1 MDGIV
6 VKTCSIRR
14 PRSNAV
20 DCFAREVLRG
30 RRKSDRLW
38 RWNSRRKI
46 TLETLELP
54 DRWIK
59 DRQCLIR
66 CFMPRPGREG
76 RLERLTWTVRRS
88 MAARTS
94 RRPFGFVAGST
105 PPRVPGQR
113 WISVLLGYW
122 LCWWWPLAVSRLPPA
137 GSRPWRVRADSGRSF
152 NAVEWNK
159 DCGDVALSIG
169 LPTHTHTHTIT
180 RCHPRLDCD
189 WLWKLSAKGRN
200 EAYGGTIGKLRYC
213 PRSCGATERAR
224 WIIQTYSLAADLIL
238 DSHYGSVGLNEDPR
252 RIVDP
257 RNLVTRPGLKVMQR
271 SRASEFCVFFWFQ
284 RISFVSIELRP
295 ITLRQSSSE
304 ALGRILDPLKSVAC
318 SSWKVMQQP
327 LASEFF
333 LVSMDSVIS
342 VLCNRY
348 QSYCDYFFR

>member
-1 MDGIV
+1 MKDA
-6 VKTCSIRR
+6 
-14 PRSNAV
+14 SNVWLGQCA
-20 DCFAREVLRG
+20 DRWPLG
-30 RRKSDRLW
+30 RRDARSDSSQARHRPESRDRDGSRYSSAIDYADDDHWLWAVCRRL
-38 RWNSRRKI
+38 
-46 TLETLELP
+46 
-54 DRWIK
+54 
-59 DRQCLIR
+59 
-66 CFMPRPGREG
+66 
-76 RLERLTWTVRRS
+76 VRVRD
-88 MAARTS
+88 
-94 RRPFGFVAGST
+94 GSA
-105 PPRVPGQR
+105 PIPA
-113 WISVLLGYW
+113 VLLTRSSEIKTVATSLY
-122 LCWWWPLAVSRLPPA
+122 RLVCPH
-137 GSRPWRVRADSGRSF
+137 
-152 NAVEWNK
+152 
-159 DCGDVALSIG
+159 
-169 LPTHTHTHTIT
+169 THTHTHTIT